1 MPATKA
7 AKKATKPAA
16 QNRSRMQS
24 PKRAASTALSTA
36 RSRATRPSSAIQRE
50 RKQGLIRRPD
60 RPASEPARP
69 ERFEAQDKQRT
80 KRNPMRLRPR
90 IRRTTESRSRLQ
102 SPSRKRNEADARK
115 ASDRSRLQAPKSA
128 ASKARSRDAMKKRLM
143 ERFKPE
149 EERPQRPTRQRR

>member
-1 MPATKA
+1 MPAAKRA
-7 AKKATKPAA
+7 AKPAA
-16 QNRSRMQS
+16 QNRSRLQS
-24 PKRAASTALSTA
+24 PKRAASTALSRA

-80 KRNPMRLRPR
+80 KLNPMRLRPR
-90 IRRTTESRSRLQ
+90 IRRTTES
-102 SPSRKRNEADARK
+102 
-115 ASDRSRLQAPKSA
+115 RSRLQAPKSA